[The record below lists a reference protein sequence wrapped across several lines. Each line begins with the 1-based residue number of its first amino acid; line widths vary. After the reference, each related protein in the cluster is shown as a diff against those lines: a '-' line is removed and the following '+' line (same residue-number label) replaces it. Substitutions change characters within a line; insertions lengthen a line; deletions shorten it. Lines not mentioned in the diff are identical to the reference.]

1 MTDKLQPL
9 DNNIIAVLKNQYKK
23 GLNLDGAI
31 PVKFD
36 KIQKMTEILY
46 SMRPEIGKYCWN
58 KTIFLRN
65 EELEEPEE
73 MIYSNG
79 EVKEEIL
86 QKVTYGLDQMY
97 VDDDTDDDEDDTEG
111 NEEIEFLDFIPA
123 SDCGNVSENRPEK
136 KKLNQKSHPFSLA
149 KKIINYAKIRYRVDY

>member
-1 MTDKLQPL
+1 MTYKLQPL

-23 GLNLDGAI
+23 GLNLEIYKHGAI

-58 KTIFLRN
+58 KTIFLGN

-73 MIYSNG
+73 MIYSNV

-86 QKVTYGLDQMY
+86 QKVTYGLDQMN
-97 VDDDTDDDEDDTEG
+97 VEGDTDENEDDTEG
-111 NEEIEFLDFIPA
+111 NEEIEFVDFIPA
-123 SDCGNVSENRPEK
+123 PDCGNVLENRPEK
-136 KKLNQKSHPFSLA
+136 KKTQS
-149 KKIINYAKIRYRVDY
+149 KITSFFTGQENNKLC